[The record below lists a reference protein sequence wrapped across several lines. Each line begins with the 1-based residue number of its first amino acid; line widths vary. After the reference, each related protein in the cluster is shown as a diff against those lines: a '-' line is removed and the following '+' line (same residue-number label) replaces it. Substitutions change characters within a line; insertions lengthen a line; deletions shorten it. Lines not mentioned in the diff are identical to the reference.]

1 MGSAAPAD
9 TVAGIRIS
17 NPQRVID
24 ATTGLTKL
32 DLVRYYERFAEAM
45 LPHLRRRPVALL
57 RAPDGLG
64 GEMFFQKHVA
74 SSRLPG
80 MKQLDPSLDPGH
92 PPLMEIDTVEALIG
106 AVQMNIVEF
115 HTWNGTLDAKGS
127 IDRPDR
133 MTFDL
138 DPGEGIAWKQMVEAT
153 RLTRALLDELRLR
166 SFLKTSGGKGL
177 HVVVPLERHDD
188 WDTVRAFSKA
198 VVEHLAR
205 TLPGPL
211 RRQERAE
218 QPGRPHLR
226 RLPAQRPRR
235 HDGGGVLGACASRP
249 GRVGAAAL
257 GAARKAAAQRPVE
270 HSRRCRR
277 RRRIGTHR
285 GRTTPARGR
294 PCATQCTR
302 SLRRPDRGAPCRATR
317 AAL

>member
-64 GEMFFQKHVA
+64 GELFFQKHVA

-106 AVQMNIVEF
+106 AVQMNTVEF

-138 DPGEGIAWKQMVEAT
+138 DPGEGIAWKQMAEAT

-205 TLPGPL
+205 TFPDRFVAKSGPSNRVGRIFVDYLRNGRGATTVAAFSARARNGLGVSVPL
-211 RRQERAE
+211 RWEQLERLQRSDQWNIRTLPPAPADRDAPWADYARTRQT
-218 QPGRPHLR
+218 LR
-226 RLPAQRPRR
+226 HAMHTL
-235 HDGGGVLGACASRP
+235 
-249 GRVGAAAL
+249 AATA
-257 GAARKAAAQRPVE
+257 
-270 HSRRCRR
+270 
-277 RRRIGTHR
+277 
-285 GRTTPARGR
+285 
-294 PCATQCTR
+294 
-302 SLRRPDRGAPCRATR
+302 
-317 AAL
+317 